1 MLLDEDCLQCL
12 SHLWWEQSWPTRG
25 ALHVDMDEVSL
36 SCSIL
41 LIVPEKP
48 DLVANT
54 PVAEPDHPQA
64 SVYCIWEGNWF
75 EESALCFDNQADD
88 RTILDVQGPLIDQ
101 ITVDDCIEVR
111 VIDDVVN
118 MTVHVVIHPACWN
131 HQKMRILIPPVR
143 GWLVHESLQGVGWV
157 APKDY
162 MIMKSFLPVLSLGDS

>member
-1 MLLDEDCLQCL
+1 MK
-12 SHLWWEQSWPTRG
+12 
-25 ALHVDMDEVSL
+25 VSL

-41 LIVPEKP
+41 LIVSEEP

-88 RTILDVQGPLIDQ
+88 RTVLDVQSSLIDQ
-101 ITVDDCIEVR
+101 ITVDDRIEVR
-111 VIDDVVN
+111 VIDDVVD
-118 MTVHVVIHPACWN
+118 MTVHVIVHPARRN
-131 HQKMRILIPPVR
+131 HQEMRILIPSVR

-157 APKDY
+157 APKAY
-162 MIMKSFLPVLSLGDS
+162 TITKSFLPVLSL